1 MESKNYVSVGCS
13 YAIYIQ
19 GVNNG
24 YYKMNSFSQS
34 GILDAI
40 RYYKNQH
47 LNSTWVVGI
56 TQSARLTKK
65 IPTEVYYPNYISDTE
80 GDIYGGYRQIGNE
93 RYTTFIENDDVVKT
107 KSDFPYE
114 WWSSERHKHFNKS
127 IEEHLIEYLDSI
139 YEIQQELK
147 DYELKMFLMNN
158 TFEGYYYD
166 REILCHKYSNNTKYE
181 TQDLRNTLSLS
192 DLFPNEWNK
201 LDLSKICFYQTEYFR
216 YGGIDEYTIDN
227 YPLEFFGDIKFREVE
242 SPYGCHPIP
251 HVQKDFIE
259 KILKL

>member
-19 GVNNG
+19 GVDNG

-34 GILDAI
+34 GILDTV
-40 RYYKNQH
+40 RYYKNKH
-47 LNSTWVVGI
+47 PNSTWVVGI
-56 TQSARLTKK
+56 TQSARLTRK
-65 IPTEVYYPNYISDTE
+65 IPTEIHYPNYILGTE
-80 GDIYGGYRQIGNE
+80 DNICGGYRLIGHD
-93 RYTTFIENDDVVKT
+93 RYTSFIENDSIIKT
-107 KSDFPYE
+107 KSDFPYD
-114 WWSSERHKHFNKS
+114 WWNSERQKHFNKS

-139 YEIQQELK
+139 YQIQQELK

-166 REILCHKYSNNTKYE
+166 DEILSHRYSNNNDYK
-181 TQDLRNTLSLS
+181 TQDLRNTLSLN

-201 LDLSKICFYQTEYFR
+201 LDLSKICFYQTDYFR

-227 YPLEFFGDIKFREVE
+227 YPLEFFIDSMHRKVE
-242 SPYGCHPIP
+242 SPYGCHPNN
-251 HVQKDFIE
+251 HVQKDFI
-259 KILKL
+259 KQILKL